1 MTCRTL
7 LRNTVLGVAAFAAA
21 GGECWLAALVLAAPA
36 CAQQAEPTA
45 AAQARTRLIT
55 LGTRVGPV
63 PVAHQAQSSNLLIVN
78 GALYLIDA
86 GDGTLRRLAKAG
98 IRFTDI
104 GVIFITH
111 PHSDHMAGLGPLMAI
126 ERHEGRKDPINVYGP
141 HGVET
146 IVAGIIQYFTPD
158 SEIRWD
164 EGLRTSM
171 KDMFRGHEVASGLV
185 YQDANLKVTAA
196 ENTHMHLTPANPA
209 YGKYKSYSY
218 RFETPDKV
226 VVFTGDT
233 GPSRSVEELAKNAD
247 VLVSEV
253 LVIDDF
259 VETLKKNG
267 TWDAMST
274 ERQAGR
280 VRHLSEDHLTPAE
293 VGKLASRAEVK
304 RLVLT
309 HLILTGN
316 DDVDSHHYV
325 DEVKKFYSGPVDL
338 AKDLKQFQ

>member
-1 MTCRTL
+1 MRPRKSISTL
-7 LRNTVLGVAAFAAA
+7 CSIAVVYAAVFWHARD
-21 GGECWLAALVLAAPA
+21 
-36 CAQQAEPTA
+36 A
-45 AAQARTRLIT
+45 AAQTSSTSSTQSGTRLIT

-78 GALYLIDA
+78 GTLYLIDA

-98 IRFTDI
+98 IKFTEI

-171 KDMFRGHEVASGLV
+171 PDMFRGHEVAPGLV
-185 YQDANLKVTAA
+185 YQDANIKVTAA
-196 ENTHMHLTPANPA
+196 ENTHMHLTSANPA
-209 YGKYKSYSY
+209 YGKYQSYAY

-233 GPSRSVEELAKNAD
+233 GPSQSVEELAKNAD
-247 VLVSEV
+247 MLVSEV

-267 TWDAMST
+267 TWDTMST
-274 ERQAGR
+274 ERQVGR
-280 VRHLSEDHLTPAE
+280 VRHLSEDHLTPEE
-293 VGKLASRAEVK
+293 VGKLASRAKV
-304 RLVLT
+304 RRVVLT
-309 HLILTGN
+309 HMILTG
-316 DDVDSHHYV
+316 DDDADLRHYA
-325 DEVKKFYSGPVDL
+325 DGVKKFYSGPVDL
-338 AKDLKQFQ
+338 AKDLKQF

>member
-1 MTCRTL
+1 V
-7 LRNTVLGVAAFAAA
+7 LRKKVLGAA
-21 GGECWLAALVLAAPA
+21 CWLAAFFLAAPA
-36 CAQQAEPTA
+36 YAQGEATA
-45 AAQARTRLIT
+45 APRAGTHLIT

-86 GDGTLRRLAKAG
+86 GDGTLRQLAKAG
-98 IRFTDI
+98 IKFNEI

-111 PHSDHMAGLGPLMAI
+111 PHSDHIAGLGPLMAV
-126 ERHEGRKDPINVYGP
+126 ERHDGRKDPINVYGP

-146 IVAGIIQYFTPD
+146 IVAATIQYFTPD
-158 SEIRWD
+158 AEIRWD

-171 KDMFRGHEVASGLV
+171 QDMFRGHDVATGLI
-185 YQDANLKVTAA
+185 YQDANIKVTAV
-196 ENTHMHLTPANPA
+196 ENTHFHLTPGNPA
-209 YGKYKSYSY
+209 YDKYKSYSY

-233 GPSRSVEELAKNAD
+233 GPSQSVEELAKGAD
-247 VLVSEV
+247 ILVSEV
-253 LVIDDF
+253 LVVDDF
-259 VETLKKNG
+259 VEALKKNG
-267 TWDAMST
+267 TWDAMSI
-274 ERQAGR
+274 ERQVGR
-280 VRHLSEDHLTPAE
+280 VRHLSEDHVTPME

-304 RLVLT
+304 RVVLT

-316 DDVDSHHYV
+316 DDADTHHYI

-338 AKDLKQFQ
+338 AKDLKQF

>member
-1 MTCRTL
+1 MRPRKSISTL
-7 LRNTVLGVAAFAAA
+7 CSIAFVYAAVFWHARD
-21 GGECWLAALVLAAPA
+21 
-36 CAQQAEPTA
+36 A
-45 AAQARTRLIT
+45 AAQTSSTSSTQSGTRLIT

-78 GALYLIDA
+78 GTLYLIDA

-98 IRFTDI
+98 IKFTEI

-171 KDMFRGHEVASGLV
+171 QDMFRGHEVAPGLV
-185 YQDANLKVTAA
+185 YQDANIKVTAA

-209 YGKYKSYSY
+209 YGKYQSYAY

-233 GPSRSVEELAKNAD
+233 GPSQSVEELAKNAD
-247 VLVSEV
+247 MLVSEV

-267 TWDAMST
+267 TWDTMST
-274 ERQAGR
+274 ERQVGR
-280 VRHLSEDHLTPAE
+280 VRHLSEDHLTPEE
-293 VGKLASRAEVK
+293 VGKLASRAKV
-304 RLVLT
+304 RRVVLT
-309 HLILTGN
+309 HMILTG
-316 DDVDSHHYV
+316 DDDADLRHYA
-325 DEVKKFYSGPVDL
+325 DGVKKFYSGPVDL
-338 AKDLKQFQ
+338 AKDLKQF